1 MAIPKKHSDTI
12 KPTDGRKANGKNKAG
27 IKTVQAQKSNMSP
40 ARLNQAKKDQIG
52 TYALKAMKKVFGS
65 EEEAWE
71 MLAEKAVDSF
81 AHLNLLFQ
89 YRYGKPLDKKE
100 DSGRTQIKAPVINFY
115 AAPQQ
120 IQDMADTIDVD
131 SEDLDSEDID
141 EDINDIEDV
150 DANDI
155 EVVDEDVNNIEV
167 IDEEEL

>member
-131 SEDLDSEDID
+131 SEDIDTMDVDSEDVD
-141 EDINDIEDV
+141 KDINDVED
-150 DANDI
+150 I
-155 EVVDEDVNNIEV
+155 DEDVNNIEV